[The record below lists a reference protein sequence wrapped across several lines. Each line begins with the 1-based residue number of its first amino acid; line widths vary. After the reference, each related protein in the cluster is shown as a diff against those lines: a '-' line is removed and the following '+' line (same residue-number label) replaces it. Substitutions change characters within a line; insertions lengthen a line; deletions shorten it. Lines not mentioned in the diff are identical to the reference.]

1 MTHAPIAIGTRFAT
15 DAEVQHFHRLCQQ
28 SNVDPHSD
36 VVVDLPSGTPMRRLD
51 VRNAHE
57 RRMIWYA
64 LARAWGAMEEEADTA
79 HLRRIGKARWALEIV
94 WTRPDGSA
102 QVAPGREVGGADLLD
117 ATEALCRM
125 VWP

>member
-64 LARAWGAMEEEADTA
+64 LARAWGAVEEEADTA
-79 HLRRIGKARWALEIV
+79 HLRRIGTARWALAIV
-94 WTRPDGSA
+94 RTRPDGSA
-102 QVAPGREVGGADLLD
+102 HVAPGWEGGEADILD